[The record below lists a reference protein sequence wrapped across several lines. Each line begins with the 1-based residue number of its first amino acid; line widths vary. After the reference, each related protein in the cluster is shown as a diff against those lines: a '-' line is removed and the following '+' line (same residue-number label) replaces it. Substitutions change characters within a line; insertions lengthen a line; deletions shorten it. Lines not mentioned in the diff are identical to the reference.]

1 MTAVG
6 QVAEQLRSSILDGR
20 RAAGE
25 RLPSEPDLARELGV
39 SRSTL
44 RDALRALEDEGLVQS
59 EWHADLPGPAKRT
72 YELTDAGGAALERWV
87 TALTETRTRI
97 DSFLQRYE
105 GRG

>member
-44 RDALRALEDEGLVQS
+44 RDALRALEDEGLVRRVHGS
-59 EWHADLPGPAKRT
+59 GT
-72 YELTDAGGAALERWV
+72 YV
-87 TALTETRTRI
+87 T
-97 DSFLQRYE
+97 
-105 GRG
+105 GRPLLRLSLIHI